1 MKIHELKTL
10 PQYFAEQVKGIKQFE
25 VRKNDRNYEIGDVL
39 ILKEYDNGY
48 TGSEISVIVTY
59 ILKDFI
65 GLKNGYVVLGTEP
78 LTVDNCYCDIDSDSF
93 KTLYESVYKW

>member
-10 PQYFAEQVKGIKQFE
+10 PEYFLEQIKGTKQFE
-25 VRKNDRNYEIGDVL
+25 VRKNDRDFKVGDVL

-59 ILKDFI
+59 ILKDFV
-65 GLKNGYVVLGTEP
+65 GLKDGYVVLGTRPIVKEDMDETYINY
-78 LTVDNCYCDIDSDSF
+78 LKEVDEDEIM
-93 KTLYESVYKW
+93 